1 MIDAGSATFARRF
14 LVALGVTA
22 AALLGSWLLMTST
35 ARAHF
40 LSEDS
45 VDGREVRYED
55 STKWD
60 DARTWSIYRW
70 RELGRLTIEF
80 DTASTITDL
89 TFGDYYADDG
99 RCGFWDG
106 RTGSD
111 VARYNDRFFNG
122 YSTTDRRACATHEM
136 GHAVRLAH
144 SYSSQ
149 VMDSCPV
156 SGCGSVYTYPQSHD
170 RADFFQIW

>member
-1 MIDAGSATFARRF
+1 MQAIRGARARAWV
-14 LVALGVTA
+14 LVVLALG
-22 AALLGSWLLMTST
+22 LLGGAVAVPS
-35 ARAHF
+35 AHAHY
-40 LSEDS
+40 LSSDS

-55 STKWD
+55 SSKWD
-60 DARTWSIYRW
+60 DARRWSIYRW

-99 RCGFWDG
+99 RCGFWDA

-111 VARYNDRFFNG
+111 VIRYNDRFFNR
-122 YSTTDRRACATHEM
+122 YSDTDRRACATHEL

-144 SYSSQ
+144 SYSTQ

-156 SGCGSVYTYPQSHD
+156 SGCNSGGVYTYPQAHD
-170 RADFFQIW
+170 KNDFYGIW